1 MNHERLSILQS
12 MDFVF
17 DAVGSKWEDR
27 FCLFKNFMKK
37 YGSFDR
43 IPCPK
48 KLKREDFSLEE
59 LIALNKVR
67 NWIRVSHPVDDRAK
81 RMICVVF
88 LYDLTETSYLRS

>member
-1 MNHERLSILQS
+1 

-17 DAVGSKWEDR
+17 DVVGSKWEER
-27 FCLFKNFMKK
+27 FCLFKDFMKK
-37 YGSFDR
+37 YGSFGR

-59 LIALNKVR
+59 LTALNRVR
-67 NWIRVSHPVDDRAK
+67 KWIRVSHLVDDRAN

-88 LYDLTETSYLRS
+88 LYDLTETSYMRS